1 MKDPYEV
8 LGVPRSATDDEI
20 KAAYRKLA
28 RKYHPDKYTD
38 NPLWDLAQEKMQEI
52 NEAYDAIVKERRAG
66 GSSSGSYTGGQGS
79 YGGGSTGSA
88 GSSRYADVRRLL
100 AANRYMDA
108 ETLLDGV
115 PSAGRDAEWYYL
127 KGLVLYRKGWLDDAY
142 NHVQRACQMDP
153 YNSEYRNQLNRMSG
167 SRGYTTAA
175 GSDNGMCDC
184 CCSLL
189 AADCL
194 CSLCCR

>member
-1 MKDPYEV
+1 MRDPYEV
-8 LGVPRSATDDEI
+8 LGVSRSATDDEI
-20 KAAYRKLA
+20 KNAYRALA

-38 NPLWDLAQEKMQEI
+38 NPLSDLAQEKMQEI
-52 NEAYDAIVKERRAG
+52 NEAYDAIVKERRGGAG
-66 GSSSGSYTGGQGS
+66 GGAGQQGGYTGYTGH
-79 YGGGSTGSA
+79 TGS
-88 GSSRYADVRRLL
+88 GRFADVRRLL

-115 PSAGRDAEWYYL
+115 PAAGRDAEWYYL
-127 KGLVLYRKGWLDDAY
+127 KGMVLYRKGWLDDAL
-142 NHVQRACQMDP
+142 NHVQRACQIDP
-153 YNSEYRNQLNRMSG
+153 YNQEYRMFLNRMNG
-167 SRGYTTAA
+167 ARGYGST

-194 CSLCCR
+194 CNMCCR

>member
-1 MKDPYEV
+1 MRDPYEV
-8 LGVPRSATDDEI
+8 LGVSRSATDDEI
-20 KAAYRKLA
+20 KNAYRTLA

-38 NPLWDLAQEKMQEI
+38 NPLSDLAQEKMQEI
-52 NEAYDAIVKERRAG
+52 NEAYDAIVKERRGGAG
-66 GSSSGSYTGGQGS
+66 GGAGQQGGYTG
-79 YGGGSTGSA
+79 YTGHA
-88 GSSRYADVRRLL
+88 GSGRFADVRRLL

-115 PSAGRDAEWYYL
+115 PAAGRDAEWYYL
-127 KGLVLYRKGWLDDAY
+127 KGMVLYRKGWLDDAL

-153 YNSEYRNQLNRMSG
+153 YNQEYRMFLNRMNG
-167 SRGYTTAA
+167 ARGYGST

-194 CSLCCR
+194 CSMCCR

>member
-38 NPLWDLAQEKMQEI
+38 NPLSDLAQEKMQEI

-167 SRGYTTAA
+167 SRGYATGM
-175 GSDNGMCDC
+175 GSDSGICDC
-184 CCSLL
+184 CCGLL